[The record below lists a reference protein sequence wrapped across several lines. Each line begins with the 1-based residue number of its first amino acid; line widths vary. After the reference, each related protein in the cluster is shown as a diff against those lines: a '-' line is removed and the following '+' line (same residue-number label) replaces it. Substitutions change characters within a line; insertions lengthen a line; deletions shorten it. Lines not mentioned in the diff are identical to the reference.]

1 MAIYNREDPRT
12 ALPQL
17 EKMVNERIDELS
29 KVKTPFKVQKMT
41 LPSATY
47 SADSTHW
54 VYNDD
59 VHPPAVDGYTA
70 IGVLQGT
77 PDNGGSAL
85 MVQVAILYDDYGD
98 RFVGF
103 IRNTSSSA
111 QTTTILLPILYIR
124 NDLLGD

>member
-85 MVQVAILYDDYGD
+85 MVQVSILYDDYGD

>member
-17 EKMVNERIDELS
+17 EKMVNELA
-29 KVKTPFKVQKMT
+29 KAKTPFKVQTMT

-47 SADSTHW
+47 SANSTHW

-85 MVQVAILYDDYGD
+85 ITQVGILYEDYGD

-103 IRNTSSSA
+103 IRNVSSSA